1 MKPELL
7 EKLLDAGFTKE
18 EIFRLARDE
27 PAAQEPDKTPQEPD
41 KTPQE
46 PDKTPLEPDK
56 TAEKLNGIEKA
67 IEELRK
73 AVQANNVR
81 NDSFGSP
88 AESLETQTDKIMAG
102 IIRPEHEKKEG

>member
-18 EIFRLARDE
+18 EIFKLARDE
-27 PAAQEPDKTPQEPD
+27 PEKKPDPEPEKKTD
-41 KTPQE
+41 
-46 PDKTPLEPDK
+46 LEPDK

-81 NDSFGSP
+81 NDSFGNQP
-88 AESLETQTDKIMAG
+88 DSLEAQTDKIMAG

>member
-27 PAAQEPDKTPQEPD
+27 PAAQEPD

>member
-27 PAAQEPDKTPQEPD
+27 PAPTQEPATTQEPAAAA
-41 KTPQE
+41 
-46 PDKTPLEPDK
+46 PDK
-56 TAEKLNGIEKA
+56 TADALNGLAKVV
-67 IEELRK
+67 EELKK
-73 AVQANNVR
+73 AVQAKNVVS
-81 NDSFGSP
+81 DSFGSP
-88 AESLETQTDKIMAG
+88 EESLETQTDKIMAG